1 MNRYLRLSTVTDDPT
16 SIFSFFPSLL
26 EAENFVLNCC
36 ESLCLNIAVM
46 CLVRSVF
53 NPRSR
58 LKFTMKFTFE
68 KRKNTN
74 GERDNDN
81 DDDHVNPHRREAGTP
96 EQAN

>member
-1 MNRYLRLSTVTDDPT
+1 MVSFRVLVYSFLAYLIVALSFDVTGWK
-16 SIFSFFPSLL
+16 
-26 EAENFVLNCC
+26 
-36 ESLCLNIAVM
+36 SLCLNIAVM
-46 CLVRSVF
+46 CLVRSMF

-81 DDDHVNPHRREAGTP
+81 DDDHVSPHRREAGTP

>member
-1 MNRYLRLSTVTDDPT
+1 MVSFRVLVYSFLAYLIVALLFDVTGWK
-16 SIFSFFPSLL
+16 SL
-26 EAENFVLNCC
+26 F
-36 ESLCLNIAVM
+36 LNIAVM